1 MIYKYKIPGEYKI
14 PAQVAG
20 EELSRIEQE
29 YGSLTPSIV
38 LESARSEG
46 SRLHDAFE
54 WRDNVAAEKFRIGQ
68 ASKMIRS
75 ITVVME
81 DDTSREPVSAFVN
94 ITVGKQKAKYININA
109 AMSDPVTK
117 MTTLQNALMELR
129 AFRRKY
135 MQLSELAKLFQEIE
149 ELEEAI

>member
-1 MIYKYKIPGEYKI
+1 MIYKYRLPGDYKI
-14 PAQVAG
+14 PAQVVG

-29 YGSLTPSIV
+29 NGGLTPDSV
-38 LESARSEG
+38 LESARSEE

-54 WRDNVAAEKFRIGQ
+54 WRDDVAAERFRLGQ

-94 ITVGKQKAKYININA
+94 ITVGKQKAKYIQHLN
-109 AMSDPVTK
+109 
-117 MTTLQNALMELR
+117 
-129 AFRRKY
+129 
-135 MQLSELAKLFQEIE
+135 
-149 ELEEAI
+149 